1 MRRGYRSAVA
11 ALVGWGGSAGLGRL
25 LAAGGVLQLALL
37 PGEGVA
43 VVGNAG
49 LLGAFAFEGEPVGA
63 TLRSWSAT
71 KASIESPR
79 NSSTASASTNP
90 STVQMAES
98 LRTMR

>member
-1 MRRGYRSAVA
+1 VRRGYRSAVA

-43 VVGNAG
+43 VVGDAG
-49 LLGAFAFEGEPVGA
+49 LLGAFAFESEPVGA
-63 TLRSWSAT
+63 TLPKLVGYEGEYRVAQ
-71 KASIESPR
+71 EQQH
-79 NSSTASASTNP
+79 STNP

-98 LRTMR
+98 LRTTR